1 MNQTVGGSSGFETL
15 SGVARAA
22 LMSTGIR
29 RKLKHNEFVY
39 LQDDDVEALYVVESG
54 HIRLSSLME
63 DGSAVIYHVLTR
75 GECFG
80 ELGVFDGGKHCDMAT
95 SLGPSVIV
103 TIPVKAF
110 TAQAAKHPELNLALG
125 RLIAQRYR
133 AYVELTRILSLK
145 SLSARLSQSILR
157 LADSLGTFA
166 TYGGRKVPA
175 IGSTITQSDLGLMAR
190 GARGNVNRALKDW
203 EQKGWIAIRDREIL
217 LLDRNRL
224 NEIWFGD
231 E

>member
-1 MNQTVGGSSGFETL
+1 MTGGTTGFEAVSAPARAGL
-15 SGVARAA
+15 MASGV
-22 LMSTGIR
+22 
-29 RKLKHNEFVY
+29 RKKLQHNEFVY
-39 LQDDDVEALYVVESG
+39 LQDDTVDALYIVESG

-75 GECFG
+75 GEIFG

-95 SLGPSVIV
+95 SLGTSVIMA
-103 TIPVKAF
+103 IPARHFAV
-110 TAQAAKHPELNLALG
+110 QAAKFPELNLALG

-157 LADSLGTFA
+157 LADSLGTV
-166 TYGGRKVPA
+166 TTIKERKVPV
-175 IGSTITQSDLGLMAR
+175 ISSIITQSDLGLMAR

-217 LLDRNRL
+217 LLDRNKL
-224 NEIWFGD
+224 NEISFSD